1 MNLFKYYRIA
11 LVLSFLIL
19 LAGSMLKVTHSQVG
33 FLNGNNT
40 LIAGLAASV
49 VTVVLA
55 FYMIWKSSQMVVGE
69 KLIWVLLFSL
79 GFLLKVGLIV
89 LLVGIVFFFIGPKRL
104 FLSEHN
110 SGPEKQ

>member
-19 LAGSMLKVTHSQVG
+19 LAGSMLKVTHSQFG

-49 VTVVLA
+49 ITVILA
-55 FYMIWKSSQMVVGE
+55 FYMIWKSSKMVAGE

-79 GFLLKVGLIV
+79 GFILKVGLIAF
-89 LLVGIVFFFIGPKRL
+89 LVGVVFFFIGPKRL
-104 FLSEHN
+104 FLSDHN
-110 SGPEKQ
+110 SGPVKQ